1 MLRFMLMI
9 LGLTW
14 INFSHINT
22 KIRDKNAKKKKMS
35 GPKASK

>member
-22 KIRDKNAKKKKMS
+22 KIKDENAKKKNVW
-35 GPKASK
+35 P